1 MNVVTCNEVC
11 ELLPIY
17 GDGELDLPRAVAL
30 EKHLETCASCK
41 AALGAQRALSKA
53 VRSAPYHRAPDSLR
67 ERLRQQLPVVAEPS
81 SVSLTRVKPKRR
93 SWAPWAGALAAS
105 LALAIGL
112 NILWS
117 TQQAQ
122 VRLEDELISGHVR
135 SLMVGHLQD
144 VVSSDHHTVKPW
156 FTGKLDFS
164 PPVTDLSAQNFPLS
178 GGRLDYIDQRSV
190 AALAYRHGAHT
201 INLFIWPDAS
211 AKKTAPSLEARRGYN
226 LVHWADGAMNY
237 WAVSDLNA
245 DELKTFAQLLQQPS

>member
-1 MNVVTCNEVC
+1 MNAMTCTEAC
-11 ELLPIY
+11 ELLPVY

-30 EKHLETCASCK
+30 EKHLESCASCK
-41 AALGAQRALSKA
+41 AALSAQRAFSKA

-67 ERLRQQLPVVAEPS
+67 ARLRQQLPSVAEPS
-81 SVSLTRVKPKRR
+81 PTRVQTRRR
-93 SWAPWAGALAAS
+93 SLAPWAGALAAS
-105 LALAIGL
+105 FALAIGF
-112 NILWS
+112 NVFWS
-117 TQQAQ
+117 AQRAQTQ
-122 VRLEDELISGHVR
+122 LEDELISGHVR

-164 PPVTDLSAQNFPLS
+164 PPVTDLTAQNFPLT
-178 GGRLDYIDQRSV
+178 GGRLDYIDQRNV

-237 WAVSDLNA
+237 WAVSDLNS
-245 DELKTFAQLLQQPS
+245 DELKAFAQLLQQPG

>member
-1 MNVVTCNEVC
+1 MSTLTCNEAS

-17 GDGELDLPRAVAL
+17 GDGELDLPRAVTL

-41 AALGAQRALSKA
+41 AALATQRMLSGA
-53 VRSAPYHRAPDSLR
+53 VRKLSYHRAPGSLR
-67 ERLRQQLPVVAEPS
+67 DRLSQQLPRVEEPS
-81 SVSLTRVKPKRR
+81 PLRVQPRRR
-93 SWAPWAGALAAS
+93 SWTPWAGALAAS

-112 NILWS
+112 NVFWS
-117 TQQAQ
+117 AQQAQ
-122 VRLEDELISGHVR
+122 TQLEDELVSGHVR

-144 VVSSDHHTVKPW
+144 VASSDHHTVKPW

-164 PPVTDLSAQNFPLS
+164 PPVTDLSAQSFPLT
-178 GGRLDYIDQRSV
+178 GGRLDYIDQRNV

-211 AKKTAPSLEARRGYN
+211 TKKAAPRLEARRGYN
-226 LVHWADGAMNY
+226 LVHWADGAMTY

-245 DELKTFAQLLQQPS
+245 DELRNFAHLLQ

>member
-1 MNVVTCNEVC
+1 MNAMTCKEAC
-11 ELLPIY
+11 ELLPVY

-30 EKHLETCASCK
+30 EKHLEGCASCK
-41 AALGAQRALSKA
+41 AALASQRALSGA
-53 VRSAPYHRAPDSLR
+53 VRSASYHRAPDSLR
-67 ERLRQQLPVVAEPS
+67 ERLRQQLPSVVEPAPQ
-81 SVSLTRVKPKRR
+81 RVQPRRR
-93 SWAPWAGALAAS
+93 SWTPWAGALAAS
-105 LALAIGL
+105 LALALGL
-112 NILWS
+112 NFFWS
-117 TQQAQ
+117 AQQAQ
-122 VRLEDELISGHVR
+122 TQLEDELISGHVR

-144 VVSSDHHTVKPW
+144 VASSDHHTVKPW

-164 PPVTDLSAQNFPLS
+164 PPVADLATQGYPLT

-211 AKKTAPSLEARRGYN
+211 AKKIAPRLEARRGYN

-245 DELKTFAQLLQQPS
+245 DELKNFAQLLQAT